1 MAGTTAGW
9 EKAPAGTEAEAGAVS
24 SSARAAPQA
33 PALFDRASGAAG
45 AAEPSVERS
54 GGGGEEEEE
63 VDDEQV
69 ERFYALLANIR
80 AMRGVYGDGFGGG
93 TGTDGGETED
103 GGGPRKRARRAEP
116 PWRPAFRLE
125 DFEVPPSPATDN
137 APCAQSSW
145 KPRNEADDAAS
156 TPAVASPPPPPPP
169 PAKRAAAP
177 RDGSNKV

>member
-93 TGTDGGETED
+93 AGTDGGQTD
-103 GGGPRKRARRAEP
+103 GAGGGPRKRARRAEP

-125 DFEVPPSPATDN
+125 DFEEPPSPATM
-137 APCAQSSW
+137 SSR

-156 TPAVASPPPPPPP
+156 TPAVASPPAPSPP